1 MKRVISLCLL
11 TIVSVTSVIP
21 AFAQAS
27 KRSSETK
34 TKSGN
39 AQTRFGSLRAYS
51 DGTGVLIQWEMAAE
65 KNNIGFTV
73 SRTDAD
79 GTRLVTKSLISGSG
93 AISGSAIT
101 SGEKYSFFDAEGDAQ
116 ASYSVTSIQAS
127 GKSIN
132 STSILPEY
140 ISDLRSVGSASSQE
154 LSRQVADKKSN
165 GSIISNRL
173 ELPKTIVKEIEA
185 NQFVDD
191 PVNHK
196 WVISQPGVKIGVK
209 KEGFYRVTRAELQ
222 SAGFNASGDSSL
234 WQLYLAGVQQ
244 SIIVGPNNGDYIEFY
259 GTGVDTPLADTRVY
273 YLISGPAAGKRIESR
288 GSRPTAGTVTS
299 PSYQQTFLQSERL
312 NYFSQVL
319 NGNVQNYWGQPIN
332 NFFDTTV
339 NFTLTNVDFASP
351 NATLDV
357 SFEGFSF
364 DLHVVEVKINGQT
377 LATAT
382 GNGRGPFS
390 KLYTIPTSFL
400 NEGANALVFHMQ
412 GQTSSFFDTVK
423 VGFARKFGASQNRL
437 SFFTQNYRRANI
449 EGFSSANIRVFDM
462 TAEGSPAL
470 MTNLN
475 VVQNGGTFGIILPAG
490 RGRLLYAV
498 ENSGLLQAA
507 SLTQNDPAILAA
519 PNGVGDL
526 IIISYKGWMAEAEN
540 WANYRRG
547 QGFTVKVIEV
557 SEIYDEFNY
566 GVVNSLSIRNF
577 LQYAASNWQTAP
589 RYVLLLGD
597 ASYDARN
604 YEGFGNNN
612 FVPTQMVDTIYI
624 ETGSDDTLADFDN
637 DGLSEM
643 AVGRIPARTAQGI
656 TNALAKVTAYELA
669 AQTML
674 SRGVLFAS
682 DQYDAANNY
691 DFQAISTRL
700 RSYLPPAVPV
710 MMIAR
715 SDTPPPP
722 DTPQT
727 LLISSMNTGKYLVNY
742 SGHGTLGA
750 WVNTSFF
757 TSNNVPALTNANNQ
771 SIFTMLTCL
780 NGYFLH
786 ANFKS
791 LAENLL
797 DSTNGGAV
805 AAWASSGETT
815 PDVQEIMAT
824 RFFIR
829 ISGGSLERLGDI
841 VNDAKTTIPGGTDVR
856 LSWALIGDPML
867 KIRTASTGDRPQ

>member
-34 TKSGN
+34 TKSSN

-51 DGTGVLIQWEMAAE
+51 DGAGVLIQWEMAAE

-73 SRTDAD
+73 SRTDGD
-79 GTRLVTKSLISGSG
+79 GTRLVSKSLIPGSA

-116 ASYSVTSIQAS
+116 ASYSVTSIQAN

-140 ISDLRSVGSASSQE
+140 ISDLRSIGSASSQE

-173 ELPKTIVKEIEA
+173 ELPKTIVNDIET
-185 NQFVDD
+185 NQLADD
-191 PVNHK
+191 PVNHRF
-196 WVISQPGVKIGVK
+196 VISQPGVKIGVK

-222 SAGFNASGDSSL
+222 SAGFNANGDSSL

-259 GTGVDTPLADTRVY
+259 GTGVDTPLADTRIY

-288 GSRPTAGTVTS
+288 IARPTAGTVTS
-299 PSYQQTFLQSERL
+299 PSYSQTFLQSERI

-319 NGNVQNYWGQPIN
+319 NGSLQNYWGQPIN
-332 NFFDTTV
+332 SSFDTTV

-364 DLHVVEVKINGQT
+364 DAHFVEVKINGQT
-377 LATAT
+377 LATAN

-400 NEGANALVFHMQ
+400 NEGANSLLFRMQ
-412 GQTSSFFDTVK
+412 NATSSFFDTVK
-423 VGFARKFGASQNRL
+423 VGFARKFGATQNRL
-437 SFFTQNYRRANI
+437 SFFTQNYRRASI

-475 VVQNGGTFGIILPAG
+475 VVQNGGTFGITMPAG

-498 ENSGLLQAA
+498 ENSGLMQAA
-507 SLTQNDPAILAA
+507 SLTQNDPTILAT

-526 IIISYKGWMAEAEN
+526 IIISYKGWMTQAEN

-577 LQYAASNWQTAP
+577 LQYAASNWQVAP

-612 FVPTQMVDTIYI
+612 FVPTHMVDTVYI

-637 DGLSEM
+637 DGLAEM
-643 AVGRIPARTAQGI
+643 AVGRIPSRTAQGI

-669 AQTML
+669 ARTMVAG
-674 SRGVLFAS
+674 GVLFAS

-691 DFQAISTRL
+691 NFQEINNRL
-700 RSYLPPAVPV
+700 RSHLPPAVPV
-710 MMIAR
+710 MSVVR

-727 LLISSMNTGKYLVNY
+727 LLISSMNSGKYLVNY
-742 SGHGTLGA
+742 AGHGSLGA
-750 WVNTSFF
+750 WANSSFF
-757 TSNNVPALTNANNQ
+757 SSNNVPALTNASNQ

-805 AAWASSGETT
+805 AAWASTGETT

-829 ISGGSLERLGDI
+829 ISGGSIERLGDLI
-841 VNDAKTTIPGGTDVR
+841 NDAKTTIPGGVDVR

-867 KIRTASTGDRPQ
+867 KVRTASTGDRQQ